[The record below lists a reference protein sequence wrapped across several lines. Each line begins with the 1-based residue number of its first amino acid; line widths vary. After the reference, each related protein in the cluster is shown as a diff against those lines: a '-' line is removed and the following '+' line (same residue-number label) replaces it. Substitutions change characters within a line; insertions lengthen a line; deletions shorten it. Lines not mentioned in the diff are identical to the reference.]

1 MSEIFAAFAEWP
13 VVTMAELC
21 SGNGG
26 SIQTGPFGAQLH
38 ASDYV
43 ESGIPCVMPQDIRN
57 GRIETTAIARISDA
71 DHQRLHRFQLRRND
85 IVYPRR
91 GDISKRAL
99 VGAREEG
106 WLCGTGC
113 LRIRANP
120 EKVAP
125 EFLSLYLSHRDVCE
139 WLESNAVGA
148 TMPHLNTGLA
158 GAVPVLLPP
167 LPEQREI
174 AAILG
179 ALDDKIEVNRKASA
193 TLEAMARALY
203 RSWFVDFDPVWAKL
217 ENRPPAHMPP
227 QTAAHFPDSFDDDGL
242 PLGWKFGTL
251 GELLTLNYGKALKK
265 EQRVAGAFPVYGSG
279 GSDTTHETAL
289 IEEPTIIVGRKG
301 TVGSLRW
308 APNGCWPI
316 DTAFYVTSSYPLSF
330 IYQTLQVLPLSE
342 MNTDAAVPGLNREN
356 AYRLELPFPGGELIN
371 AFESVAGLW
380 QRKVDS
386 LTTENQTL
394 ATLRDSLLPRLMSGE
409 LRVGDARAQEVV

>member
-1 MSEIFAAFAEWP
+1 MNSSRQTLNLAACADFQEGYVNP
-13 VVTMAELC
+13 
-21 SGNGG
+21 
-26 SIQTGPFGAQLH
+26 AQGTPGYFDGDVKWLR
-38 ASDYV
+38 AVDLNDGFVWNTSRTLTREGFKSAGKAALLFEPD
-43 ESGIPCVMPQDIRN
+43 
-57 GRIETTAIARISDA
+57 TIA
-71 DHQRLHRFQLRRND
+71 
-85 IVYPRR
+85 
-91 GDISKRAL
+91 ISKSGTIGRLGILKDRMCGNRAVINIRPKPDICDMRYL
-99 VGAREEG
+99 FFALKFAKEEI
-106 WLCGTGC
+106 LT
-113 LRIRANP
+113 RAEGSVQQNLYIS
-120 EKVAP
+120 A
-125 EFLSLYLSHRDVCE
+125 LSSI
-139 WLESNAVGA
+139 SIS
-148 TMPHLNTGLA
+148 
-158 GAVPVLLPP
+158 LPP
-167 LPEQREI
+167 LTEQREI
-174 AAILG
+174 AATLG

-217 ENRPPAHMPP
+217 ENRPPAHMDPA
-227 QTAAHFPDSFDDDGL
+227 TAALFPDSFDDEGL
-242 PLGWKFGTL
+242 PLGWRFGTL

-316 DTAFYVTSSYPLSF
+316 DTAFYVTSPYPLSF

-394 ATLRDSLLPRLMSGE
+394 STLRDSLLPRLMSGE
-409 LRVGDARAQEVV
+409 LRVGDTRAPVEEVA